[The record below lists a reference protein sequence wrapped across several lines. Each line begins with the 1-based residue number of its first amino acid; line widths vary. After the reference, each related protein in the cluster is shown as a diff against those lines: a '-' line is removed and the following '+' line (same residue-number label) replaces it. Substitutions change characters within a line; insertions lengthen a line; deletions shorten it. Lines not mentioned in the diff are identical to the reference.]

1 MRRWLG
7 AALGVGALGAGG
19 VASAD
24 PVPSAAL
31 GPAPSP
37 TRLELRLVPIKP
49 IRFSFSTASPGVE
62 MLRLPTF
69 DFDTTWYEAGR
80 FSVHTFSRVAVA
92 PEVDCSLTC
101 QPVLERSLGVE
112 PRLELGNVG
121 PRVPAV
127 WFSARPQLTQLT
139 STNPGTAARPVT
151 SKRVFVGLSG
161 LLDL

>member
-7 AALGVGALGAGG
+7 ALGVAVLGVGG

-24 PVPSAAL
+24 PVPSGAL

-37 TRLELRLVPIKP
+37 TRLELELIPITP
-49 IRFSFSTASPGVE
+49 VRFSFSTASPGVE

-80 FSVHTFSRVAVA
+80 FSVHTFTRVALA
-92 PEVDCSLTC
+92 PELDCSLTC
-101 QPVLERSLGVE
+101 QPMLERSVGLE
-112 PRLELGNVG
+112 PRLALGDLG

-127 WFSARPQLTQLT
+127 WLSARPQFTRFTPT
-139 STNPGTAARPVT
+139 SPGSAARPVT

>member
-7 AALGVGALGAGG
+7 ATLGVAVLGAGR

-37 TRLELRLVPIKP
+37 TRLELKLIPITP
-49 IRFSFSTASPGVE
+49 VRFSFSTASPGVE
-62 MLRLPTF
+62 MLRLPMF

-80 FSVHTFSRVAVA
+80 FSVHTFSRVALA
-92 PEVDCSLTC
+92 PELDCSLTC
-101 QPVLERSLGVE
+101 QPILERSVGLE
-112 PRLELGNVG
+112 PRLALGNVG
-121 PRVPAV
+121 QPIPAV
-127 WFSARPQLTQLT
+127 WFSARPQLTQYT
-139 STNPGTAARPVT
+139 PTNTGSAARPLT